1 LCACGKKRKTPY
13 CLKDNAI
20 KLVEFFPWKASS
32 SVIIRVGLCI
42 ICVLTDMGLVT
53 ACTQSVQVKLPKKYP
68 VFTLW
73 LVETVTL
80 KEVALMVELKAKY
93 LGLTDIEIPKGG
105 SIKDLYME
113 LTGPTF
119 LTVLVRTIGL
129 LRFGM
134 VMEGRFRSKIEGL
147 VLGQVVTFPTTR
159 EIDELL

>member
-1 LCACGKKRKTPY
+1 
-13 CLKDNAI
+13 
-20 KLVEFFPWKASS
+20 
-32 SVIIRVGLCI
+32 
-42 ICVLTDMGLVT
+42 MGLVT
-53 ACTQSVQVKLPKKYP
+53 ACTPSVQVKLPKKYP

-119 LTVLVRTIGL
+119 LTVLVRTTGM

-147 VLGQVVTFPTTR
+147 VLGQAVTFPTTR

>member
-1 LCACGKKRKTPY
+1 
-13 CLKDNAI
+13 
-20 KLVEFFPWKASS
+20 
-32 SVIIRVGLCI
+32 
-42 ICVLTDMGLVT
+42 MGLVT
-53 ACTQSVQVKLPKKYP
+53 ACTPSVQVKLPKKYP

-147 VLGQVVTFPTTR
+147 VLGQLVTFPTTR